1 MSRKLTYDPQH
12 DYYQLLGI
20 DPHIPADELRQAY
33 RRAVRQIHPD
43 LHPELGEQGTEQL
56 QAINEA
62 YSVLNDPALRR
73 EYDRLRWPHAP
84 NQPKTSTT
92 ARPAYKSPFAS
103 TAYDP
108 NRPWWEQATAPSRS
122 PSERISPDPG
132 STAQTHPYW
141 LQISLWLRA
150 RGWLRLQHGWLTLVG
165 LWRSPY
171 AGVLS
176 VLSVVL
182 ALNIAFI
189 VYAFLTPGGST
200 NWLADLRHSI
210 KPADEVS
217 TADSAADS
225 MPDDNFEL
233 YGDCPQHVEIESPEK
248 NDLVEEA
255 FAVTGT
261 VNPESMWN
269 YTVRL
274 GYLERP
280 VTAAS
285 VPQRWETVR
294 APDPDQTLPDIV
306 ESGLLVEEIV
316 MQGRL
321 DGFYV
326 VSVEV
331 RLQNGTLLPACNRVV
346 QYREP

>member
-12 DYYQLLGI
+12 DYYQVLGI
-20 DPHIPADELRQAY
+20 EPHTPADELRQAY

-56 QAINEA
+56 QVINEA
-62 YSVLNDPALRR
+62 YSVLNNPALRR

-84 NQPKTSTT
+84 NQPQETA
-92 ARPAYKSPFAS
+92 ARPAYKSPFTS

-108 NRPWWEQATAPSRS
+108 NRPWWEQAAAPTRS
-122 PSERISPDPG
+122 HSERISPDPG
-132 STAQTHPYW
+132 SIVPTQPYW
-141 LQISLWLRA
+141 LQVSLWLRA
-150 RGWLRLQHGWLTLVG
+150 RGWVRLQHGWLTLVG

-189 VYAFLTPGGST
+189 VYAFLTPGGGT
-200 NWLADLRHSI
+200 NWFADLRHSI
-210 KPADEVS
+210 KSADEILTSDS
-217 TADSAADS
+217 TADSIPRED
-225 MPDDNFEL
+225 FEL
-233 YGDCPQHVEIESPEK
+233 YGDCPERVEITSPQPDK
-248 NDLVEEA
+248 LIKSS

-285 VPQRWETVR
+285 VPTQWETVR

-306 ESGLLVEEIV
+306 ESGLLVEEIA
-316 MQGRL
+316 MRERL

-326 VSVEV
+326 ISVEV
-331 RLQNGTLLPACNRVV
+331 QLQNGTRLPACNRVI